1 VTGDNN
7 EGFGFDDRC
16 PGPCGRYHR
25 AAEKQHKAEKHEC
38 LKNHMKWDQEA
49 TKCVK
54 GTGEK
59 GKEETPHA

>member
-1 VTGDNN
+1 MKVLVSLLVALGLVTACTSSAFADAKN
-7 EGFGFDDRC
+7 
-16 PGPCGRYHR
+16 
-25 AAEKQHKAEKHEC
+25 KAEKDEC
-38 LKNHMKWDQEA
+38 LKNHMKWDQQA